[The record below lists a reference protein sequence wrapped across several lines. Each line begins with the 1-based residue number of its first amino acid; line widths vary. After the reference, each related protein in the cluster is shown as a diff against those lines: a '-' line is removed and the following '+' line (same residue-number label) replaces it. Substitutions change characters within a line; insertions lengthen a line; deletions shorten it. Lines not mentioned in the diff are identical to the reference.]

1 MWNEGIRVGN
11 QNTFITREMLANY
24 DELNRRKKEIE
35 IQLDELKKAFN
46 QYFDMAF
53 GKNVKGELV
62 IDDFKLQ
69 RQIRITEKYE
79 QEATVHRLEE
89 LNLMDLIQKKPDESK
104 IKSAINLG
112 LLKDEDLA
120 GCKIIN
126 TSQAI
131 YVKNADGN
139 VR

>member
-1 MWNEGIRVGN
+1 MSNYE
-11 QNTFITREMLANY
+11 TFITREMLANY
-24 DELNRRKKEIE
+24 NELNRRKKEIE
-35 IQLDELKKAFN
+35 TQLDELKNVFN

-62 IDDFKLQ
+62 IKDYKLQ
-69 RQIRITEKYE
+69 RQIRQTEKYE

-89 LNLMDLIQKKPDESK
+89 LNLMDLIQKKPDEAK

-112 LLKDEDLA
+112 LLKDEDLE
-120 GCKIIN
+120 GCKITN

-131 YVKNADGN
+131 YVKCVDSK
-139 VR
+139 